1 MAIRVGINGFGR
13 IGKCVLRVLLQ
24 SDDLVPVL
32 INDLARPAQ
41 LAPLL
46 KYDTVHGTTPYEVSA
61 DESSITAAGQTIR
74 CTSIRNPEEVPW
86 GEAGCDVVLECTG
99 IFRDRA
105 GAGRLLAG
113 GAPKVIISAP
123 AKEPDVTIVMG
134 VNDHTYDPSAHRIIS
149 NASCTTN
156 CLAPVAKVLHE
167 SFGGIEQGLMTT
179 IHAYTNDQN
188 ILDRFH
194 SDPRRARAAAQ
205 NMVPTTTGAAKAVS
219 LVLPELKG
227 KLSGMAVRVP
237 TPNVSLVDL
246 VVRLGNSSVGR
257 EEVNSALREAAGGS
271 LKGVLDVS
279 DEPLVSCDYIGNPHS
294 SVVDALSTDVG
305 DGSLVKVLSWYD
317 NEWGFS
323 SRMADLT
330 RLVAG

>member
-13 IGKCVLRVLLQ
+13 IGKCVLRVLLGT
-24 SDDLVPVL
+24 DDLEPVL
-32 INDLARPAQ
+32 INDLASPRQ

-46 KYDTVHGTTPYEVSA
+46 KYDSVHGKVPYEVSGT
-61 DESSITAAGQTIR
+61 DDSITAGDRTIR
-74 CTSIRNPEEVPW
+74 CTSLRNPEEVPW
-86 GEAGCDVVLECTG
+86 GEMGCDVVLECTG
-99 IFRDRA
+99 IFRDRE
-105 GAGRLLAG
+105 GAGRILAG

-123 AKEPDVTIVMG
+123 AKNPDATIVMG
-134 VNDHTYDPSAHRIIS
+134 VNHDTYNPAEHRIIS

-167 SFGGIEQGLMTT
+167 QFGGIESGLMTT

-219 LVLPELKG
+219 LVLPELEG

-237 TPNVSLVDL
+237 TANVSLVDL
-246 VVRLGNSSVGR
+246 VVQLGTDGVTR
-257 EEVNSALREAAGGS
+257 DEVNGALEAAANGPLG
-271 LKGVLDVS
+271 GVLSVCN
-279 DEPLVSCDYIGNPHS
+279 EPLVSCDYIGNPAS
-294 SVVDALSTDVG
+294 STVDALSTDVLG
-305 DGSLVKVLSWYD
+305 GNLVKVLSWYD

-323 SRMADLT
+323 NRMADLS

>member
-1 MAIRVGINGFGR
+1 VA
-13 IGKCVLRVLLQ
+13 RVLLA
-24 SDDLVPVL
+24 SNDFELVLV
-32 INDLARPAQ
+32 NDLASPPQ

-46 KYDTVHGTTPYEVSA
+46 KYDTVHGNVSYDVSSTA
-61 DESSITAAGQTIR
+61 DSITADGQTIR
-74 CTSIRNPEEVPW
+74 CTSLRNPEEVPW
-86 GEAGCDVVLECTG
+86 GDTGCDVVLECTG

-105 GAGRLLAG
+105 GAGRILAG
-113 GAPKVIISAP
+113 GAPRVIISAP

-134 VNDHTYDPSAHRIIS
+134 VNDHTFDPANHRIIS

-156 CLAPVAKVLHE
+156 CLAPVAMVLHK

-188 ILDRFH
+188 ILDRVH

-205 NMVPTTTGAAKAVS
+205 NMVPTTTGAAKAVA
-219 LVLPELKG
+219 LVLPELEG

-237 TPNVSLVDL
+237 TPDVSLVDL
-246 VVRLGNSSVGR
+246 VVRLGNSSVTR
-257 EEVNSALREAAGGS
+257 DEVNGALREAAAGPLRGI
-271 LKGVLDVS
+271 LAVS
-279 DEPLVSCDYIGNPHS
+279 DEPLVSCDYVGNPHS

>member
-24 SDDLVPVL
+24 TDDIVPVL
-32 INDLARPAQ
+32 INDLAKPAQ

-46 KYDTVHGTTPYEVSA
+46 KYDTVHGTTPYDVSA
-61 DESSITAAGQTIR
+61 DENSITAAGQTIS

-86 GEAGCDVVLECTG
+86 GETGCDVVLECTG

-134 VNDHTYDPSAHRIIS
+134 VNDHTYDPSSHHIIS

-156 CLAPVAKVLHE
+156 CLAPVAKVLHQ

-188 ILDRFH
+188 ILDRVH

-205 NMVPTTTGAAKAVS
+205 NMVPTTTGAAKAVA

-237 TPNVSLVDL
+237 TPDVSLVDL
-246 VVRLGNSSVGR
+246 VVRLGNSPVSR
-257 EEVNSALREAAGGS
+257 DEVNSALREAAAGP
-271 LKGVLDVS
+271 LKGVLAVC
-279 DEPLVSCDYIGNPHS
+279 DEPLVSCDYVGNPHS

>member
-13 IGKCVLRVLLQ
+13 IGKCVMRVLLG
-24 SDDLVPVL
+24 SDDFEPVL
-32 INDLARPAQ
+32 INDLASPPQ

-46 KYDTVHGTTPYEVSA
+46 KYDTVHGNVDYDVTAT
-61 DESSITAAGQTIR
+61 ESSITADGQTVS
-74 CTSIRNPEEVPW
+74 CTSIRNPEDVPW
-86 GEAGCDVVLECTG
+86 GDTGCDVVLECTG

-105 GAGRLLAG
+105 GASRLIAG

-134 VNDHTYDPSAHRIIS
+134 VNHQDYDPANHQIIS

-156 CLAPVAKVLHE
+156 CLAPVAKVLLE
-167 SFGGIEQGLMTT
+167 NFGIEHGLMTT
-179 IHAYTNDQN
+179 IHSYTNDQN

-194 SDPRRARAAAQ
+194 KDPRRARAAAQ
-205 NMVPTTTGAAKAVS
+205 NMVPTTTGAAKAVA

-227 KLSGMAVRVP
+227 KLNGMAVRVP

-246 VVRLGNSSVGR
+246 VVRLEKDATR
-257 EEVNSALREAAGGS
+257 DEVNAALHSAANGPLAGI
-271 LKGVLDVS
+271 LGVS
-279 DEPLVSCDYIGNPHS
+279 EEPLVSTDYVGNGNS
-294 SVVDALSTDVG
+294 STVDALCTEAIG
-305 DGSLVKVLSWYD
+305 GRMVKVLSWYD

-323 SRMADLT
+323 NRLADLC

>member
-13 IGKCVLRVLLQ
+13 IGKCVLRVLLET
-24 SDDLVPVL
+24 DDLIPVL
-32 INDLARPAQ
+32 INDLAQPKQ

-46 KYDTVHGTTPYEVSA
+46 KYDTVHGTLPYEVR
-61 DESSITAAGQTIR
+61 AGDGTIHAKGQDIR

-86 GEAGCDVVLECTG
+86 GDAGCDVVLECTG
-99 IFRDRA
+99 IFRDRE

-113 GAPKVIISAP
+113 GANRVIISAP
-123 AKEPDVTIVMG
+123 AIEPDVTIVMG
-134 VNDHTYDPSAHRIIS
+134 VNDHTFDPASHRIIS

-156 CLAPVAKVLHE
+156 CLAPIAKVLHE
-167 SFGGIEQGLMTT
+167 NFGGIEQGLMTT

-188 ILDRFH
+188 ILDRVH
-194 SDPRRARAAAQ
+194 KDPRRARAAAQ

-219 LVLPELKG
+219 LVLPALKG

-237 TPNVSLVDL
+237 TPDVSLVDL
-246 VVRLGNSSVGR
+246 VVRLGQSSVTR
-257 EEVNSALREAAGGS
+257 DEVNGALRSAAAGP
-271 LKGVLDVS
+271 LKGVLAVS

>member
-13 IGKCVLRVLLQ
+13 IGKCVLRVLLET
-24 SDDLVPVL
+24 DDLIPVL
-32 INDLARPAQ
+32 INDLAKPAQ

-46 KYDTVHGTTPYEVSA
+46 KYDTVHGTVPYDVRA
-61 DESSITAAGQTIR
+61 GDESIHAKGQNIR

-99 IFRDRA
+99 IFRDRQ

-113 GAPKVIISAP
+113 GAKRVIISAP
-123 AKEPDVTIVMG
+123 AIEPDVTIVMG
-134 VNDHTYDPSAHRIIS
+134 VNHDRFDPAQHRIIS

-167 SFGGIEQGLMTT
+167 NFGGIEQGLMTT

-188 ILDRFH
+188 ILDRVH
-194 SDPRRARAAAQ
+194 KDPRRARAAAQ

-237 TPNVSLVDL
+237 TADVSLVDL
-246 VVRLGNSSVGR
+246 VVRLGNNKVSR
-257 EEVNSALREAAGGS
+257 DEINDALKAAASGP
-271 LKGVLDVS
+271 LAGVLAVS
-279 DEPLVSCDYIGNPHS
+279 DEPLVSCDYVGNPHS
-294 SVVDALSTDVG
+294 SIVDALSTDVG

-330 RLVAG
+330 RLVAS

>member
-13 IGKCVLRVLLQ
+13 IGKCVLRVMLAT
-24 SDDLVPVL
+24 DDLIPVL
-32 INDLARPAQ
+32 INDLAKPAQ

-46 KYDTVHGTTPYEVSA
+46 KYDTVHGTLPYEVSA
-61 DESSITAAGQTIR
+61 GEDTIHAKGRAIR

-99 IFRDRA
+99 IFRDRE

-113 GAPKVIISAP
+113 GANRVIISAP
-123 AKEPDVTIVMG
+123 AIEPDVTIVMG
-134 VNDHTYDPSAHRIIS
+134 VNDHTFDPSSHRIIS

-188 ILDRFH
+188 ILDRVH
-194 SDPRRARAAAQ
+194 KDPRRARAAAQ

-237 TPNVSLVDL
+237 TPDVSLVDL
-246 VVRLGNSSVGR
+246 VVRLGQTSVTR
-257 EEVNSALREAAGGS
+257 DEVNSALRAAATGP
-271 LKGVLDVS
+271 LKGVLAVS
-279 DEPLVSCDYIGNPHS
+279 DEPLVSCDYVGNPHS
-294 SVVDALSTDVG
+294 SVVDSLSTDVG

>member
-24 SDDLVPVL
+24 TDDLVPVL
-32 INDLARPAQ
+32 INDLARPTQ

-46 KYDTVHGTTPYEVSA
+46 KYDTVHGTTTYEVTA
-61 DESSITAAGQTIR
+61 DDTSITADGQTIR

-86 GEAGCDVVLECTG
+86 GDTGCDVVLECTG

-105 GAGRLLAG
+105 GAGRILAG
-113 GAPKVIISAP
+113 GAPRVIISAP

-134 VNDHTYDPSAHRIIS
+134 VNDHTFDPSAHRIIS

-179 IHAYTNDQN
+179 IHSYTNDQN
-188 ILDRFH
+188 ILDRVH

-205 NMVPTTTGAAKAVS
+205 NMVPTTTGAAQAVA

-246 VVRLGNSSVGR
+246 VVRLGNSSVTR
-257 EEVNSALREAAGGS
+257 DEVNGALREAAAGA
-271 LKGVLDVS
+271 LHGVLAIS
-279 DEPLVSCDYIGNPHS
+279 DEPLVSCDYVGNPHS

-323 SRMADLT
+323 SRMADLS